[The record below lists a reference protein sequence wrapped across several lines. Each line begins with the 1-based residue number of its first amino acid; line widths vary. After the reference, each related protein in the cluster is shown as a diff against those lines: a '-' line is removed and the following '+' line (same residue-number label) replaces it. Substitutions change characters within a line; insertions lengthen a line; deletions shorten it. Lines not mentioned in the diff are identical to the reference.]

1 MSCNRLRLNWTLDTS
16 EERAQ
21 FIQQYITQLSFSPNE
36 EELEMMGNYILWGRD
51 PDGQNTEQKGFVQLE
66 RRNTAWVAP
75 AANISSLDELLE
87 TPTFA
92 ESELKRPEDPIYKFP
107 KEIFSRSDVLAQCP
121 AYLEN
126 VLNDLFR
133 RIDTLELQINYYDLA
148 HDKRKNPPREELLQ
162 RFSDEERIQLRDR
175 AQQWTQR
182 KYLQQRHLLVELRR
196 EQYIYKDFFVT
207 PIQHHITPRSWFDTS
222 LNLDSE
228 ISILPAGLYSES
240 NPLFAPTA
248 QLCASYLDKSLN
260 ETAKSFTPPEQSI
273 FYINFCDPEHIY
285 ALITQYDEL
294 TTAAEKLT
302 ALGQSTLIPRL
313 QQTLEYYISESDFTD
328 AQQKIL
334 QLKRANYKNSDIAAI
349 VNKQFHKTYTPNYI
363 STIYRKKILPII
375 ANAAQYHQNVI
386 NGLRDPQTSFK
397 TCTTCGTT
405 YLRSNDNFVHKTRS
419 KDGFSNRCKK
429 CDKKERTRIKQLNT
443 QDR

>member
-126 VLNDLFR
+126 VLNDLFH

-196 EQYIYKDFFVT
+196 EQYTYKDFCT
-207 PIQHHITPRSWFDTS
+207 PAIQHHTTPRSWFDAS

-228 ISILPAGLYSES
+228 ITILPNGLYSQS
-240 NPLFAPTA
+240 NPLFAPTSH
-248 QLCASYLDKSLN
+248 LCANHLN
-260 ETAKSFTPPEQSI
+260 EDLCAAAISFNVPPQSPL
-273 FYINFCDPEHIY
+273 YINFCDPEHIY

-294 TTAAEKLT
+294 STAAEKLI
-302 ALGQSTLIPRL
+302 ALNQDTLIPAL
-313 QQTLEYYISESDFTD
+313 QQTLEYYISEAQLSDS
-328 AQQKIL
+328 QQKIL

-363 STIYRKKILPII
+363 STIYRKKILPAI
-375 ANAAQYHQNVI
+375 ADAATYHKNVI
-386 NGLRDPQTSFK
+386 RGLLTPQESFK
-397 TCTTCGTT
+397 TCSTCGTT
-405 YLRSNDNFVHKTRS
+405 YLRSDDNFVHKTRS
-419 KDGFSNRCKK
+419 KDGFSNRCKN
-429 CDKKERTRIKQLNT
+429 CDKKERARLKHSNT
-443 QDR
+443 

>member
-162 RFSDEERIQLRDR
+162 HFSDEERIQLRDR

-196 EQYIYKDFFVT
+196 EQYTYKDFCT
-207 PIQHHITPRSWFDTS
+207 PVIQHHTTPRSWFDAS

-228 ISILPAGLYSES
+228 ITILPSGLYSQS
-240 NPLFAPTA
+240 NPLFAPTSH
-248 QLCASYLDKSLN
+248 LCANHLN
-260 ETAKSFTPPEQSI
+260 EDLCAAAISFNAPSQSPL
-273 FYINFCDPEHIY
+273 YINFCDPEHIY

-294 TTAAEKLT
+294 STAAEKLI
-302 ALGQSTLIPRL
+302 ALNQDTLIPAL
-313 QQTLEYYISESDFTD
+313 QQTLEYYISEAQLSDS
-328 AQQKIL
+328 QQKIL

-363 STIYRKKILPII
+363 STIYRKKILPAI
-375 ANAAQYHQNVI
+375 ADAATYHKNVI
-386 NGLRDPQTSFK
+386 CGLLTPQESFK
-397 TCTTCGTT
+397 TCSTCGTT
-405 YLRSNDNFVHKTRS
+405 YLRSDDNFVHKTRS
-419 KDGFSNRCKK
+419 KDGFSNRCKN
-429 CDKKERTRIKQLNT
+429 CDKKERARLKHSNT
-443 QDR
+443 

>member
-148 HDKRKNPPREELLQ
+148 HEKRKNPPRKELLQ
-162 RFSDEERIQLRDR
+162 LFTEEEASQLRDK
-175 AQQWTQR
+175 AIKWTQR

-196 EQYIYKDFFVT
+196 EQYTYKDFCT
-207 PIQHHITPRSWFDTS
+207 PTIQHHTTPRSWFDAS

-228 ISILPAGLYSES
+228 ITILPNGLYSQS
-240 NPLFAPTA
+240 NPLFAPTSH
-248 QLCASYLDKSLN
+248 LCANHLN
-260 ETAKSFTPPEQSI
+260 EDLCAAAISFNAPPQSPL
-273 FYINFCDPEHIY
+273 YINFCDPEHIY

-294 TTAAEKLT
+294 STAAEKLI
-302 ALGQSTLIPRL
+302 ALNQDTLIPAL
-313 QQTLEYYISESDFTD
+313 QQTLEYYISEAQLSDS
-328 AQQKIL
+328 QQKIL

-363 STIYRKKILPII
+363 STIYRKKILPAI
-375 ANAAQYHQNVI
+375 ADAATYHKNVI
-386 NGLRDPQTSFK
+386 CGLLTPQESFK
-397 TCTTCGTT
+397 TCSTCGTT
-405 YLRSNDNFVHKTRS
+405 YLRSDDNFVHKTRS
-419 KDGFSNRCKK
+419 KDGFSNRCKN
-429 CDKKERTRIKQLNT
+429 CDKKERARLKHSNT
-443 QDR
+443 

>member
-196 EQYIYKDFFVT
+196 EQYTYEDFCT
-207 PIQHHITPRSWFDTS
+207 PAIQHHTTPRSWFDAS

-228 ISILPAGLYSES
+228 ITILPNGLYSQS
-240 NPLFAPTA
+240 NPLFAPTSH
-248 QLCASYLDKSLN
+248 LCANHLN
-260 ETAKSFTPPEQSI
+260 ENLHIAAVSFSVPSQSPL
-273 FYINFCDPEHIY
+273 YINFCDPEHIY

-294 TTAAEKLT
+294 STAAEKLI
-302 ALGQSTLIPRL
+302 ALNQDTLIPAL
-313 QQTLEYYISESDFTD
+313 QQTLEYYISEAQLSDS
-328 AQQKIL
+328 QQKIL

-363 STIYRKKILPII
+363 STIYRKKILPAI
-375 ANAAQYHQNVI
+375 ADAATYHKNVI
-386 NGLRDPQTSFK
+386 CGLLTPQESFK
-397 TCTTCGTT
+397 TCSTCGTT
-405 YLRSNDNFVHKTRS
+405 YLRSDDNFVHKTRS
-419 KDGFSNRCKK
+419 KDGFSNRCKN
-429 CDKKERTRIKQLNT
+429 CDKKERARLKHSNT
-443 QDR
+443 

>member
-162 RFSDEERIQLRDR
+162 RFSDEERTQLRDR

-182 KYLQQRHLLVELRR
+182 KYLPQRHLLVESRR
-196 EQYIYKDFFVT
+196 EQYTYKDFCSPT
-207 PIQHHITPRSWFDTS
+207 IQHHTTPRSWSDDS
-222 LNLDSE
+222 LNLDSAVT
-228 ISILPAGLYSES
+228 ILPNGLYSQS
-240 NPLFAPTA
+240 NPLFAPTSY
-248 QLCASYLDKSLN
+248 LCANHLN
-260 ETAKSFTPPEQSI
+260 EDLCAAAISFNVPPQSPL
-273 FYINFCDPEHIY
+273 YINFCDPEHIY

-294 TTAAEKLT
+294 STAAEKLI
-302 ALGQSTLIPRL
+302 ALNQDTLIPAL
-313 QQTLEYYISESDFTD
+313 QQTLEYYISEAQLSDS
-328 AQQKIL
+328 QQKIL

-363 STIYRKKILPII
+363 STIYRKKILPAI
-375 ANAAQYHQNVI
+375 ADAATYHKNVI
-386 NGLRDPQTSFK
+386 RGLLTPQESFK
-397 TCTTCGTT
+397 TCSTCGTT
-405 YLRSNDNFVHKTRS
+405 YLRSDDNFVHKTRS
-419 KDGFSNRCKK
+419 KDGFSNRCKN
-429 CDKKERTRIKQLNT
+429 CDKKERARLKHSNT
-443 QDR
+443 

>member
-148 HDKRKNPPREELLQ
+148 HEKRKNPPRKELLQ
-162 RFSDEERIQLRDR
+162 LFTEEEASQLRDK
-175 AQQWTQR
+175 AVKWTQR

-196 EQYIYKDFFVT
+196 EQYTYKDFCT
-207 PIQHHITPRSWFDTS
+207 PTIQHHTTPRSWFDAS

-228 ISILPAGLYSES
+228 ITILPNGLYSQS
-240 NPLFAPTA
+240 NPLFAPTSH
-248 QLCASYLDKSLN
+248 LCANHLN
-260 ETAKSFTPPEQSI
+260 EDLCAAAISFNAPPQSPL
-273 FYINFCDPEHIY
+273 YINFCDPEHIY

-294 TTAAEKLT
+294 STAAEKLI
-302 ALGQSTLIPRL
+302 ALNQDTLIPAL
-313 QQTLEYYISESDFTD
+313 QQTLEYYISEAQLSDS
-328 AQQKIL
+328 QQKIL

-363 STIYRKKILPII
+363 STIYRKKILPAI
-375 ANAAQYHQNVI
+375 ADAATYHKNVI
-386 NGLRDPQTSFK
+386 CGLLTPQESFK
-397 TCTTCGTT
+397 TCSTCGTT

-419 KDGFSNRCKK
+419 KDGFSNRCKN
-429 CDKKERTRIKQLNT
+429 CDKKERARLKHSNT
-443 QDR
+443 

>member
-196 EQYIYKDFFVT
+196 EQYTYKDFCT
-207 PIQHHITPRSWFDTS
+207 PTIQHHTTPRSWFDAS

-228 ISILPAGLYSES
+228 ITILPSGLYSQS
-240 NPLFAPTA
+240 NPLFAPTSH
-248 QLCASYLDKSLN
+248 LCANHLN
-260 ETAKSFTPPEQSI
+260 EDLCAAAISFNAPPQSPL
-273 FYINFCDPEHIY
+273 YINFCDPEHIY

-294 TTAAEKLT
+294 STAAEKLI
-302 ALGQSTLIPRL
+302 ALNQDTLIPAL
-313 QQTLEYYISESDFTD
+313 QQTLEYYISEAQLSDS
-328 AQQKIL
+328 QQKIL

-363 STIYRKKILPII
+363 STIYRKKILPAI
-375 ANAAQYHQNVI
+375 ADAATYHKNVI
-386 NGLRDPQTSFK
+386 CGLLTPQESFK
-397 TCTTCGTT
+397 TCSTCGTT
-405 YLRSNDNFVHKTRS
+405 YLRSDDNFVHKTRS
-419 KDGFSNRCKK
+419 KDGFSNRCKN
-429 CDKKERTRIKQLNT
+429 CDKKERARLKHSNT
-443 QDR
+443 

>member
-196 EQYIYKDFFVT
+196 EQYTYKDFCT
-207 PIQHHITPRSWFDTS
+207 PTIQHHTTPRSWFDAS

-228 ISILPAGLYSES
+228 ITILPNGLYSQS
-240 NPLFAPTA
+240 NPLFAPTSH
-248 QLCASYLDKSLN
+248 LCANHLN
-260 ETAKSFTPPEQSI
+260 EDLCAAAISFNAPPQSPL
-273 FYINFCDPEHIY
+273 YINFCDPEHIY

-294 TTAAEKLT
+294 STAAEKLI
-302 ALGQSTLIPRL
+302 ALNQDTLIPAL
-313 QQTLEYYISESDFTD
+313 QQTLEYYISEAQLSDS
-328 AQQKIL
+328 QQKIL

-363 STIYRKKILPII
+363 STIYRKKILPAI
-375 ANAAQYHQNVI
+375 ADAATYHKNVI
-386 NGLRDPQTSFK
+386 CGLLTPQESFK
-397 TCTTCGTT
+397 TCSTCGTT

-419 KDGFSNRCKK
+419 KDGFSNRCKN
-429 CDKKERTRIKQLNT
+429 CDKKERARLKHSNT
-443 QDR
+443 

>member
-196 EQYIYKDFFVT
+196 EQYTYKDFCT
-207 PIQHHITPRSWFDTS
+207 PTIQHHTTPRSWFDAS

-228 ISILPAGLYSES
+228 ITILPNGLYSQS
-240 NPLFAPTA
+240 NPLFAPTSH
-248 QLCASYLDKSLN
+248 LCANHLN
-260 ETAKSFTPPEQSI
+260 EDLCAAAISFNAPSQSPL
-273 FYINFCDPEHIY
+273 YINFCDPEHIY

-294 TTAAEKLT
+294 STAAEKLI
-302 ALGQSTLIPRL
+302 ALNQDTLIPAL
-313 QQTLEYYISESDFTD
+313 QQTLEYYISEAQLSDS
-328 AQQKIL
+328 QQKIL

-363 STIYRKKILPII
+363 STIYRKKILPAI
-375 ANAAQYHQNVI
+375 ADAATYHKNVI
-386 NGLRDPQTSFK
+386 CGLLTPQESFK
-397 TCTTCGTT
+397 TCSTCGTT
-405 YLRSNDNFVHKTRS
+405 YLRSDDNFVHKTRS
-419 KDGFSNRCKK
+419 KDGFSNRCKN
-429 CDKKERTRIKQLNT
+429 CDKKERARLKHSNT
-443 QDR
+443 

>member
-16 EERAQ
+16 EKRAQ

-121 AYLEN
+121 AYLKN
-126 VLNDLFR
+126 ALTDLFR

-162 RFSDEERIQLRDR
+162 HFSDEERIQLRDR

-196 EQYIYKDFFVT
+196 EQYTYKDFCT
-207 PIQHHITPRSWFDTS
+207 PVIQHHTTPRSWFDAS

-228 ISILPAGLYSES
+228 ITILPNGLYSQS
-240 NPLFAPTA
+240 NPLFAPTSL
-248 QLCASYLDKSLN
+248 LCANHLN
-260 ETAKSFTPPEQSI
+260 EDLCAAAISFNAPPQSPL
-273 FYINFCDPEHIY
+273 YINFCDPEHIY

-294 TTAAEKLT
+294 STAAEKLI
-302 ALGQSTLIPRL
+302 ALNQDTLIPAL
-313 QQTLEYYISESDFTD
+313 QQTLEYYISEAQLSDS
-328 AQQKIL
+328 QQKIL

-363 STIYRKKILPII
+363 STIYRKKILPAI
-375 ANAAQYHQNVI
+375 ADAATYHKNVI
-386 NGLRDPQTSFK
+386 CGLLTPQESFK
-397 TCTTCGTT
+397 TCSTCGTT
-405 YLRSNDNFVHKTRS
+405 YLRSDDNFVHKTRS
-419 KDGFSNRCKK
+419 KDGFSNRCKN
-429 CDKKERTRIKQLNT
+429 CDKKERARLKNSNT
-443 QDR
+443 